1 MATISS
7 AGIGSGLD
15 VQSIVSKLIA
25 LEKQPLTQ
33 LQSRGSTLSTKIS
46 SWGTVKSQLSSL
58 QDAARALTTASNW
71 SSRSFASSNTSA
83 ITGSVTSSAAAGAY
97 SVNVTA
103 LAQQQVTRTAS
114 GIAAGSGVG
123 QSGTLEI
130 TLGSWSGSTFSAS
143 GSAVTLSV
151 SSTDTLGTIAQ
162 NINNLGAGITATVVT
177 SGGQD
182 NLILRSD
189 KTGATQGFQIRA
201 LDGTST
207 PITSGTG
214 LGALAYAYN
223 SGSASFYGMTQTQA
237 AQNAAATIEGI
248 AVTSSTN
255 TISDAVAGLTLELK
269 DETASPVTVTVG
281 KDLDAV
287 KAKIQSFVDAY
298 NTLVSTLADYT
309 KYDQGTDKAGPL
321 QGDSTAVGMLNTL
334 KRMVGATGPAGTS
347 FSRMSD
353 VGLELQQSGKLTVN
367 STKLTTAMNSLTDL
381 ETFFSATSAEAT
393 TTGLARRFY
402 DYAFGAIAT
411 EGVLSERTSALQ
423 KAVDRNNDAI
433 ERLNDRISQSEARL
447 YKTYNALDTKMAS
460 LNALSSYVSQQIATW
475 NKAS

>member
-25 LEKQPLTQ
+25 LEKQPLNQ
-33 LQSRGSTLSTKIS
+33 LQSRGSTLATKIS

-58 QDAARALTTASNW
+58 QDAAKALTTSTNW
-71 SSRSFASSNTSA
+71 STRSFTSSDTTA

-103 LAQQQVTRTAS
+103 LAQQQVTRMAT
-114 GIAAGSGVG
+114 GITAGSGIG
-123 QSGTLEI
+123 QDGTLEI
-130 TLGSWSGSTFSAS
+130 TLGSWSGNTFSGS
-143 GSAVTLSV
+143 GGAVTLSV
-151 SSTDTLGTIAQ
+151 SSTDTLSTIAQ
-162 NINNLGAGITATVVT
+162 NINNLGAGVTATVVS

-189 KTGATQGFQIRA
+189 ETGASQGFQIRA
-201 LDGTST
+201 LDGTNT
-207 PITSGTG
+207 PITDGTG
-214 LGALAYAYN
+214 LGALAYASN
-223 SGSASFYGMTQTQA
+223 GTSIYGMTQTQA

-255 TISDAVAGLTLELK
+255 TISDAISGLTLELK
-269 DETASPVTVTVG
+269 GETSSPVTVTVG
-281 KDLDAV
+281 KDLDAI
-287 KAKIQSFVDAY
+287 KTKIQGFVDAY
-298 NTLVSTLADYT
+298 NTLVSTLSQYT
-309 KYDQGTDKAGPL
+309 KYDQGSKTAGPL

-353 VGLELQQSGKLTVN
+353 VGLELQQSGQLTVN
-367 STKLTTAMNSLTDL
+367 STKLATAMESLADL
-381 ETFFSATSAEAT
+381 ETFFSATSADT
-393 TTGLARRFY
+393 TSSGLATRFY
-402 DYAFGAIAT
+402 DYAFGAMAT
-411 EGVLSERTSALQ
+411 QGALSGRTNALQ

-433 ERLNDRISQSEARL
+433 DRMNDRISQTEARL

-460 LNALSSYVSQQIATW
+460 LSALSSYVSQQIATW
-475 NKAS
+475 NKSS